1 MGADL
6 FYLKMRNGIGDR
18 QIEDPTLV
26 GVGCVDGVVIEINLL
41 VGSGRG
47 EFDAS
52 TDPGRQRHHELK
64 RFVLGPTDANGTVVG
79 GDFPRGSIQ
88 FARMRTDA
96 EEVGSRGD
104 GFDAQHETRQEV
116 RGA

>member
-52 TDPGRQRHHELK
+52 TDPGR
-64 RFVLGPTDANGTVVG
+64 
-79 GDFPRGSIQ
+79 
-88 FARMRTDA
+88 
-96 EEVGSRGD
+96 
-104 GFDAQHETRQEV
+104 
-116 RGA
+116 